1 MNTSAGLKPMYD
13 EDYEEKKKLRI
24 GEVYKAVIT
33 RTRNLGF
40 HRKFFALIKIGHE
53 NTTNFV
59 DEIPFEVY
67 RKWVIIKAGFY
78 KTYHT
83 KKGIMV
89 EAESIAFGSM
99 DDAKFQELYS
109 KVIDVIIKD
118 ICVDKKTIEDQLL
131 DFM

>member
-33 RTRNLGF
+33 RPRNLGF
-40 HRKFFALIKIGHE
+40 HRKFFALIKIGHQS
-53 NTTNFV
+53 TTNFI
-59 DEIPFEVY
+59 DETPLKVY

-78 KTYHT
+78 ETYHT
-83 KKGIMV
+83 KKGIMI

-99 DDAKFQELYS
+99 NEDEFQEVYN

-118 ICVDKKTIEDQLL
+118 IAVDKKTIEDQLL
-131 DFM
+131 GFM